1 MTPAMVDALVA
12 MAKADATTTRTEI
25 DALRNFLRG
34 ASGEAWARS
43 EPLDRVIS
51 PKAAAEI
58 LGVSRR
64 SLQMYARRG
73 IIRPV
78 RLGAQGARAVGYSES
93 SLRAAL
99 ERRG

>member
-1 MTPAMVDALVA
+1 MTDSTIAAIVGVA
-12 MAKADATTTRTEI
+12 RADATATRLEV

-34 ASGEAWARS
+34 AIGEAWTKQ
-43 EPLDRVIS
+43 EPLDRVIP

-73 IIRPV
+73 IIHPV